1 MGGGSEPY
9 KPVHEPTTD
18 SQSGEDETGGGAVL
32 APPRHRSGMK
42 GTQTV
47 FAGHSLIRRLRRA
60 IQGYSESDF
69 DLPSRD
75 ADFLDEEA
83 QEFST
88 LVELQSAARG
98 PDCAGEAFDS
108 GLQRVLSSQLLP
120 LVDQRSP
127 LRFESG
133 AAQFQLLAP
142 A

>member
-1 MGGGSEPY
+1 
-9 KPVHEPTTD
+9 
-18 SQSGEDETGGGAVL
+18 
-32 APPRHRSGMK
+32 MK

-88 LVELQSAARG
+88 LVEIQSADCG